1 MRHMALDVGDER
13 IGVALSDESGL
24 LATPLEIIR
33 RVPGPASF
41 LRLAEIVR
49 ERGVERIVV
58 GLPLLPDGSEG
69 EQVASTQAYV
79 RGLVRYVDLPIDYWD
94 ERYTSNEARDIVEG
108 RGGERETGTPPR
120 RRRPRRSRRLDDVA
134 AAVILQDYLDHH
146 RGGSHP

>member
-1 MRHMALDVGDER
+1 MRHMALDIGDER
-13 IGVALSDESGL
+13 IGVALSDESET
-24 LATPLEIIR
+24 LATPLEIVR

-69 EQVASTQAYV
+69 KQVASTRAYV

-94 ERYTSNEARDIVEG
+94 ERHTSHEAREIVQSAAGAHDADGAPRRRG
-108 RGGERETGTPPR
+108 RR
-120 RRRPRRSRRLDDVA
+120 RRRPLDDVA

-146 RGGSHP
+146 RGGSPA